1 MTQVFDFIICHG
13 NKPFATKQFITNIAL
28 FCWMMIVLTSCYS
41 QKLTVSKV
49 AYQSVH
55 TAHAQPTKETP
66 IPNEAKIV
74 VVYSI
79 SEDGD
84 LTAIVNNRTSQIMII
99 DQTMSFFINSTG
111 TSTSYYDPTVRTTSQ
126 TDVLSRTN
134 GASVNLGAIANAFG
148 IGGIAG
154 SLLGGI
160 SVGGAGTRGQEIT
173 NTTYVADQPKVSL
186 APRSSG
192 AMSKVFRITGLTKGN
207 AFREKNNIAQLGL
220 TADDTYCKFSVC
232 ISYSLDGG
240 ETYEKIVTDFYAN
253 SRIIMPV
260 AGKGRVNDALRRIYS
275 SKADALHEYWWM
287 LYFPNNITSFKHN
300 VYDTRVQGVL
310 YDYQ

>member
-1 MTQVFDFIICHG
+1 MTRTFDFIICRG
-13 NKPFATKQFITNIAL
+13 NKLFVTKQLITNIVL
-28 FCWMMIVLTSCYS
+28 FAWMMIVLTSCYS
-41 QKLTVSKV
+41 QKLAVSKV

-55 TAHAQPTKETP
+55 TAHAQPTKENP
-66 IPNEAKIV
+66 IPDEAKIV
-74 VVYSI
+74 VIYSI
-79 SEDGD
+79 SEDGG

-99 DQTMSFFINSTG
+99 DQTMSFFVNSTG

-126 TDVLSRTN
+126 TDTSSKTD
-134 GASVNLGAIANAFG
+134 GALVNLGSIANAFG
-148 IGGIAG
+148 IGGVAG

-160 SVGGAGTRGQEIT
+160 NVGGAGTRGKEVT
-173 NTTYVADQPKVSL
+173 NTTYIADQPKVSL
-186 APRSSG
+186 APKSSG
-192 AMSKVFRITGLTKGN
+192 AMSKVFKIKGLTKN
-207 AFREKNNIAQLGL
+207 MAFGGENNIAQLGL
-220 TADDTYCKFSVC
+220 TVDDTYCKFSVC

-260 AGKGRVNDALRRIYS
+260 TGKGKVNDALRRIYS
-275 SKADALHEYWWM
+275 SKPDALREYWWM
-287 LYFPNNITSFKHN
+287 LHFSNNITNFKYN